1 LIDYRIHKNSKIVGV
16 DKINYI
22 EWNSNLPTIEN
33 ICFVSP
39 RRPQTFK
46 LNYTFPEKM
55 SQNLVFLSTTLLIF
69 LIAGCEKP
77 PMPGPPQSNQNE
89 NDSKPPLV
97 DVETES
103 DPSLKAPVPKISL
116 TEKPETLLKEPEKET
131 IKAEPI
137 VPSFSKELLQAVSN
151 WKKIPKS
158 VFPLKSIQLKEDVDL
173 EAKTLSG
180 KTMATSLAE
189 KGSKVTAI
197 GIDDGMLVV
206 ANPNNPRLRG
216 RVELDK
222 SDFKQMVAYLFDYR
236 KKQREK
242 MQSESEKPA
251 NVQQNQGKAE
261 NIEYTKE
268 EENFIPDPLD
278 FGHGRFC
285 ICRDCREKR
294 LAESGTLKTGFG
306 LEP

>member
-1 LIDYRIHKNSKIVGV
+1 MKFESIHCKEYS
-16 DKINYI
+16 
-22 EWNSNLPTIEN
+22 SASSSRLPTIM
-33 ICFVSP
+33 I
-39 RRPQTFK
+39 
-46 LNYTFPEKM
+46 NYTSSKM
-55 SQNLVFLSTTLLIF
+55 SQNLIFLSITLLIF
-69 LIAGCEKP
+69 FISGCEKP
-77 PMPGPPQSNQNE
+77 PAQDLPQPNQKE
-89 NDSKPPLV
+89 REDTRSTLV
-97 DVETES
+97 DIEIES
-103 DPSLKAPVPKISL
+103 VSSLQTSAAQISPK
-116 TEKPETLLKEPEKET
+116 EKPETLLIEPGKET
-131 IKAEPI
+131 IKAEP
-137 VPSFSKELLQAVSN
+137 VLPSFSMELLQAVSN
-151 WKKIPKS
+151 WQKIPKS

-206 ANPNNPRLRG
+206 ANPNNPKLRG

-251 NVQQNQGKAE
+251 NVQHNQGKAE

-268 EENFIPDPLD
+268 EEDFIPDPLD

-285 ICRDCREKR
+285 ICRECREKR